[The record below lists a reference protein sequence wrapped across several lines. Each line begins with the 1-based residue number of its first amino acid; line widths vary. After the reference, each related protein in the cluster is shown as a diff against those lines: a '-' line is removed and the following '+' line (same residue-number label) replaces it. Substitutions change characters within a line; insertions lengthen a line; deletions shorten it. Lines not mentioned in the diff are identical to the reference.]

1 MSAGAGPNL
10 PGAPAAAAAAA
21 ALPPSGACLTRAWL
35 LPCSLSL
42 QGEMHWTLN
51 VTDAAPGD
59 IQASIEDGD
68 PTTSTALGK
77 QQPPHLFRLALQQ
90 IPICSRH

>member
-1 MSAGAGPNL
+1 
-10 PGAPAAAAAAA
+10 
-21 ALPPSGACLTRAWL
+21 
-35 LPCSLSL
+35 
-42 QGEMHWTLN
+42 MHWTLN